1 MDKFL
6 NRKNLHLILCVV
18 IVIPAGYMYGIA
30 TDVVLTELI
39 SVQTEPVDLRN
50 LLKAVMFL
58 YFGIAMI
65 WVLGIIRPDFWRFA
79 TLLVI
84 VFMGC
89 LVLGRTLSWI
99 VDGRPSLFLILGL
112 FGELILC
119 LFGLWQYRLYGSD
132 NRKI

>member
-1 MDKFL
+1 
-6 NRKNLHLILCVV
+6 
-18 IVIPAGYMYGIA
+18 MYGIA

-89 LVLGRTLSWI
+89 LVLGRTLSWM
-99 VDGRPSLFLILGL
+99 VDGRPSLFLMLGL

-119 LFGLWQYRLYGSD
+119 LFGLWQYRLYGRD